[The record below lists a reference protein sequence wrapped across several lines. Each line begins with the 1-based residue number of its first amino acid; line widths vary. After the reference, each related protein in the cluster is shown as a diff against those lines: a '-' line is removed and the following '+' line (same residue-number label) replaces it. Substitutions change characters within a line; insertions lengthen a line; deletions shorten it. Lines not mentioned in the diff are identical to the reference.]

1 MPWRLERAQIRKYD
15 GFLTSVTFCQHL
27 ERPWLW
33 HVSTEKESFI
43 LRQVFLSDFS
53 PAFAVFQLINEVTH
67 LFICSLTDLCIHLF
81 NKYLLNYMPGTV
93 SSVMQRAASK
103 AKICLQGASFLTERQ
118 VRTNKPSFS
127 ISHLAYNLLTSLSSH
142 VS

>member
-15 GFLTSVTFCQHL
+15 GFPTSVAFCQHL

-33 HVSTEKESFI
+33 HASTEKESSI

-67 LFICSLTDLCIHLF
+67 LFICSLTVLCIHLF
-81 NKYLLNYMPGTV
+81 NKYSTNIYWTICQALFPVLCKE
-93 SSVMQRAASK
+93 QRA
-103 AKICLQGASFLTERQ
+103 
-118 VRTNKPSFS
+118 KPRSAFKELPFS
-127 ISHLAYNLLTSLSSH
+127 LRGRWGLINHPSAPLIWPTTF
-142 VS
+142 